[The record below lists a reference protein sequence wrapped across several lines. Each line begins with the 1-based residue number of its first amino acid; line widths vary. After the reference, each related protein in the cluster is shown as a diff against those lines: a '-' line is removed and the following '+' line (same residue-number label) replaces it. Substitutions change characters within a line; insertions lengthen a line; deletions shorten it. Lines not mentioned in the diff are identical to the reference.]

1 MIGRYLNQPVT
12 VYPAVTSTDEYH
24 NEVVAVGAGVPTRGL
39 LQQASTTEYTT
50 DRDTTVTQWVL
61 FLPAGTPIGPQSQ
74 VTYDGQT
81 FQVDGQPERVWNP
94 RTATVSHIEAKLREV
109 T

>member
-1 MIGRYLNQPVT
+1 MIGRYFTQPVT
-12 VYPAVTSTDEYH
+12 VYPAIIGRDDYN
-24 NEVVAVGAGVPTRGL
+24 NEVLTLGDGVPTQGL

-50 DRDTTVTQWVL
+50 DRDTTVTQWVI
-61 FLPAGTPIGPQSQ
+61 FLPAGTVIGPQSQ
-74 VTYDGQT
+74 VVYDGQT

-94 RTATVSHIEAKLREV
+94 RTASVSHVEAKLREV